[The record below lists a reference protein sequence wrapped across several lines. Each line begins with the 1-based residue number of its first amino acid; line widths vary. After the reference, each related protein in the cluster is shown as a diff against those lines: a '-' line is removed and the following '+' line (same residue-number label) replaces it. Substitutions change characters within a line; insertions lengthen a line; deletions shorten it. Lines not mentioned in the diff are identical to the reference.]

1 MHWLGEAVWLKGER
15 MSDWEQN
22 NNRQSDFLTEK
33 IKVKPVNKRK
43 LIRRTL
49 ITAAMAVI
57 FGLIACVTFLVL
69 EPVISNWLYP
79 EEEPQFVTF
88 PEDQEEMSPED
99 MLAENLPEES
109 AVPAQEGEEAVKLGE
124 AQIQDILSHIKLDLN
139 DYKDIQAAL
148 TAYAGNLK
156 KYMVT
161 VTAVTSNRDWFDDIQ
176 ESRNQCSGLILEN
189 NGIEL
194 LILTNYSTIK
204 DAERLS
210 LVFYDGAQ
218 VEAQLKQHDSATNL
232 AVVSVDLSDLPFDM
246 EENPPIATLGSSN
259 SQSLP
264 GTPVIAMGSP
274 MGISG
279 SVGYGMVTASG
290 SQLSLTDR
298 NYNILLTDIVGS
310 RNASGVL
317 FNLKGQ
323 VIGVITDKNTYSGMD
338 NMICAYGITELKKII
353 ENMSNE
359 IKKPYLGI
367 IGVDVPAEA
376 NREQGVPYG
385 AYVKEIEFDSPA
397 MRAGIQ
403 RGDVITALNGR
414 SITTFYSYS
423 NSLMQFEAGS
433 TVELKVM
440 RRVRSEYKEMD
451 FSVVLGEAKDVN

>member
-124 AQIQDILSHIKLDLN
+124 AQIQEILSHIKLDLN

-210 LVFYDGAQ
+210 LAFYDGEQ
-218 VEAQLKQHDSATNL
+218 VEAQLKQHDSATDL
-232 AVVSVDLSDLPFDM
+232 AVVSVELSDLPFDM

-259 SQSLP
+259 SLSLP

-323 VIGVITDKNTYSGMD
+323 VIGIITGKKTYSDMD

-353 ENMSNE
+353 ENMSNG

-367 IGVDVPAEA
+367 IGVDVPEEA
-376 NREQGVPYG
+376 NREQDVPFG
-385 AYVKEIEFDSPA
+385 AYVKEIDFDSPA

-403 RGDVITALNGR
+403 RGDVITGLDGR
-414 SITTFYSYS
+414 SITTFNSYS
-423 NSLMQFEAGS
+423 NSLMQFEAGN
-433 TVELKVM
+433 TIELKVM